1 MRRRLVILTLFA
13 AAMAY
18 VEAAVVAYL
27 RAIYYPS
34 GFSFP
39 LAGMPTDM
47 LAIEVAREFATLI
60 MLAAVAMLS
69 GADRWERFLHFAL
82 TFSVWDIFYYVWLE
96 VILGWPASLLEW
108 DILFLIPVPWLGP
121 VLVPVIVSASLIGGS
136 LILLSLKARGIHLD
150 FTLLSWMLVVLAGLI
165 VVGTFTYDWRSVTE
179 NRLPAPY
186 PWAVFVSVLVLA
198 LGVFFFS
205 VRRLGVRR

>member
-1 MRRRLVILTLFA
+1 MRRRLVTLSLFA

-27 RAIYYPS
+27 RAIYYPA

-39 LAGMPTDM
+39 LTGMPQDM
-47 LAIEVAREFATLI
+47 LAIEVARELATLI

-82 TFSVWDIFYYVWLE
+82 VFGVWDILYYAWLE

-121 VLVPVIVSASLIGGS
+121 VLVPLIVSASLIGGS
-136 LILLSLKARGIHLD
+136 LVLLSLKGRGTRLG
-150 FTLLSWMLVVLAGLI
+150 FTRLSWTLVVLAGLV
-165 VVGTFTYDWRSVTE
+165 VVGTFTYDWRSVIE
-179 NRLPAPY
+179 RRPPSPY
-186 PWAVFVSVLVLA
+186 PWAVFLPALALA
-198 LGVFFFS
+198 LGVFLRS
-205 VRRLGVRR
+205 VRRLDARQ